1 MRSSWIAVIA
11 VVVIALV
18 GVLWLVQ
25 IGGKERQKAAQLP
38 ELTEMEQE
46 EGRIR
51 VEVAGRDLEVESLA
65 STPGGWSL
73 FVAGD
78 ADGTELDRLLEQ
90 SAQLFQGLSRLDA
103 EFSDIGLLLRT
114 DELKDVYGN
123 TLEDLPILEIG
134 LSRQTLER
142 IDWNGFEPTD
152 FERVADRFWV
162 HDAIRR
168 LAAEKAAQDQVNT
181 GLLGQTAGAAGSEG
195 GSNE

>member
-1 MRSSWIAVIA
+1 MADYKDPENTLLIETTQGP
-11 VVVIALV
+11 VVIEMRPDLAPNHVAHIKKLAREGFYNGIV
-18 GVLWLVQ
+18 FHRVIDGFMAQTGDVQ
-25 IGGKERQKAAQLP
+25 YGKTGGDTSMAGMGGSDMPNLP
-38 ELTEMEQE
+38 
-46 EGRIR
+46 
-51 VEVAGRDLEVESLA
+51 
-65 STPGGWSL
+65 
-73 FVAGD
+73 
-78 ADGTELDRLLEQ
+78 
-90 SAQLFQGLSRLDA
+90 A

-162 HDAIRR
+162 HDEIRR

-181 GLLGQTAGAAGSEG
+181 GLSGQTAGAAGSEG